1 MREPPS
7 IPNTESEHST
17 TELEMTSAYSGQVTD
32 VKYTTT
38 TTDLFLQDWN
48 RRSFRAGK
56 QKHPLSPPIGT
67 EKTERDLVSSVSHCG
82 FVTTGTS
89 SSSPTNKTFIEHY
102 TLPNKYE
109 Y

>member
-7 IPNTESEHST
+7 IPNTESEYT
-17 TELEMTSAYSGQVTD
+17 TELEMTSLYSGQVTD

-38 TTDLFLQDWN
+38 TTDLFLQDWK

-67 EKTERDLVSSVSHCG
+67 EKKLTRLG
-82 FVTTGTS
+82 FIS
-89 SSSPTNKTFIEHY
+89 EPLWFCY
-102 TLPNKYE
+102 Y
-109 Y
+109 